1 MYTLLRNAIT
11 SAGKVL
17 VMIMAV
23 VLVVDGSAVF
33 ASDKESDLAVLSL
46 DQLIDLDVVVT
57 TAGKREECLKDIP
70 ASVVVMT
77 RDEIQ
82 RYGYASLQEILQN
95 VPGFYMIDDYY
106 WRGAENFGV
115 RGFFSTGQFDNV
127 VILINGVNQVEDI
140 TSGYPLSKIP
150 IPVEAI
156 DRIEI
161 VRGPMSVIYGSG
173 AFFGAI
179 NIITNDHPDEGN
191 SYHASAG
198 VGSRSTVKGFVRAG
212 STRDDLSVIVNA
224 AGFGT
229 AGIDASYREMSSYF
243 DELAL
248 ASALPINTTSHGQLK
263 NQNGYLGVSASLGDL
278 SCEVIHAETQKG
290 VVDAEP
296 PYGPGN
302 RANTKT
308 SVMSLSY
315 FRKLSSVVTFKTSFA
330 YSHYDYNLRY
340 STPSSD
346 TLLSIESEWTN
357 AYELEGNLYLTPRK
371 DLDMTFGLVRRSV
384 FQYDLTSDYSDW
396 LVRNTLEP
404 GTPANADAV
413 FAQVNYSPVSVLR
426 FVAGLRA
433 ERTTRVDGSWTM
445 RSYPADYN
453 QSWTISDVTNA
464 GTTYIPRFAAI
475 LQPHKNHAI
484 KLMYGRATKRPSLF
498 ISSEMLAENTRLES
512 ATIETYEANV
522 LSVLRN
528 NVTLNVSVFQN
539 KLDNLVSRLNDLNLL
554 RSANA
559 GKINTLG
566 LEIGLR
572 TQPLNRLN
580 VDLSACYQKSENKEA
595 GLEYLTPGYA
605 PRLLG
610 YAKLAYEL
618 PSNVTVGMTGR
629 YISKIET
636 GWDMTQVAPPDSV
649 NPDGLFDWGRLGE
662 PIDGYAVFDMNLHV
676 DHVVFEGLSANL
688 KVGNLF
694 NQEIRYP
701 TTGSNVWADK
711 GYLGS
716 GRSVAFTLGWEQ

>member
-1 MYTLLRNAIT
+1 MEPLTGNEIMRSCKCLAVIT
-11 SAGKVL
+11 
-17 VMIMAV
+17 AV
-23 VLVVDGSAVF
+23 VLALAGSVTI
-33 ASDKESDLAVLSL
+33 ASDRASELTALSL

-57 TAGKREECLKDIP
+57 TAGKKEECLKDIP

-77 RDEIQ
+77 REEIQ
-82 RYGYASLQEILQN
+82 KYGYANLQEILQN

-106 WRGAENFGV
+106 WRGAESFGV

-127 VILINGVNQVEDI
+127 VVLINGVNQVEDI
-140 TSGYPLSKIP
+140 TSGYPFSKIP

-198 VGSRSTVKGFVRAG
+198 VGSRSTVKGFVRA
-212 STRDDLSVIVNA
+212 SSRRDDLSVIVNA

-229 AGIDASYREMSSYF
+229 AGIDASYREMTSYF

-248 ASALPINTTSHGQLK
+248 ASALPINTTSHGQLT
-263 NQNGYLGVSASLGDL
+263 NHNGYLGVSASLGDL

-296 PYGPGN
+296 PYGSGN

-315 FRKLSSVVTFKTSFA
+315 FKKLSSVVSFKTSFA

-346 TLLSIESEWTN
+346 TLSSIESEWTN

-384 FQYDLTSDYSDW
+384 FQYDLTSNYADW
-396 LVRNTLEP
+396 IVRNALEP

-413 FAQVNYSPVSVLR
+413 FAQVNYSPLSVMRL
-426 FVAGLRA
+426 VAGLRA
-433 ERTTRVDGSWTM
+433 ERTTRVDGFWTW
-445 RSYPADYN
+445 RNYPEDYY
-453 QSWTISDVTNA
+453 QSLIISDVANA

-498 ISSEMLAENTRLES
+498 SSSEMLVDNTRLES

-539 KLDNLVSRLNDLNLL
+539 KLDNLVSRLNNLDLL

-559 GKINTLG
+559 GKMNTLG
-566 LEIGLR
+566 LEMGLC
-572 TQPLNRLN
+572 TQPLDRLTAN
-580 VDLSACYQKSENKEA
+580 LSVCYQKSKNKEA
-595 GLEYLTPGYA
+595 GLEHLTPGHA
-605 PRLLG
+605 PHLLG
-610 YAKLAYEL
+610 YANLAYEL
-618 PSNVTVGMTGR
+618 PRSITVGMTGR
-629 YISKIET
+629 YIGKMET
-636 GWDMTQVAPPDSV
+636 GWDMMPVAPPDSV
-649 NPDGLFDWGRLGE
+649 NPDGLFDWGRLG
-662 PIDGYAVFDMNLHV
+662 DAVNAYAVFDMNLHV

-711 GYLGS
+711 GYLGN